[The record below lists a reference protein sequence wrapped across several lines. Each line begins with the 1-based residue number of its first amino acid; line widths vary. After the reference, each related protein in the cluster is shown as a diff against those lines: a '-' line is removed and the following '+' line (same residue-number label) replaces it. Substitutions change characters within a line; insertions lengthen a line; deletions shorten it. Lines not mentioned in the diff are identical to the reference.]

1 MIFDFFIKKNLPVEL
16 PVTTDIHCHI
26 LPGVDDGSQRVDI
39 SVEIVERM
47 SSWGIKRIFA
57 SPHVAQE
64 MFENTPDVL
73 DRALTAL
80 KQGLAATTVDV
91 AVERHAEYR
100 LDDYAIPQILSD
112 NEVVKTMPSGYIL
125 VENSFIQEPWNLQQ
139 LVFDIKI
146 KDMKPVLAHPERY
159 YYYWGHN
166 RRQYE
171 ALHEAGLL
179 FQVNLLSLAGY
190 YGKHE
195 KATAEW
201 LVNHDLVD
209 FIGSDIHGIHHVDA
223 VEAYLRSSV
232 SRKHFAKLGGRLLN
246 DTI

>member
-1 MIFDFFIKKNLPVEL
+1 MIFDFFIKKDLPVEL

-26 LPGVDDGSQRVDI
+26 VPGVDDGSPRVDT

-47 SSWGIKRIFA
+47 ASWGIKRIFA

-73 DRALTAL
+73 DRALISL
-80 KQGLAATTVDV
+80 KQGIDKAGVDV
-91 AVERHAEYR
+91 EVERHAEYR
-100 LDDYAIPQILSD
+100 LDDYAIPQIMD
-112 NEVVKTMPSGYIL
+112 EDVMVKTMPSGYIL
-125 VENSFIQEPWNLQQ
+125 VENSFIQEPWNLPQ
-139 LVFDIKI
+139 LVFDLKI
-146 KDMKPVLAHPERY
+146 KDLKPILAHPERY
-159 YYYWGHN
+159 YYYWGRN
-166 RRQYE
+166 RVRYE
-171 ALHEAGLL
+171 ELHEAGLL

-209 FIGSDIHGIHHVDA
+209 FVGSDIHGMHHVETI
-223 VEAYLRSSV
+223 EAYLRSKA
-232 SRKHFAKLGGRLLN
+232 SRKHFAKLNGRLLN